1 MVVGSVPWLMSQHDR
16 EGIVYNNTMD
26 GAGSGLKLRPH
37 PPKKKNWEADLRGSL
52 IFDTVVTEFAHPEY
66 SLAPLVSALD
76 DRLPPTVCS
85 STFAAKRA
93 DMIETVR

>member
-1 MVVGSVPWLMSQHDR
+1 MYCQR
-16 EGIVYNNTMD
+16 
-26 GAGSGLKLRPH
+26 
-37 PPKKKNWEADLRGSL
+37 LRGSL
-52 IFDTVVTEFAHPEY
+52 IFDTVVSEFAHPEY

-93 DMIETVR
+93 DMIETVRRLVVCCRLNCGLSWWGEAAFSMYDLFGSCS

>member
-1 MVVGSVPWLMSQHDR
+1 MYCQR
-16 EGIVYNNTMD
+16 
-26 GAGSGLKLRPH
+26 
-37 PPKKKNWEADLRGSL
+37 LRGSL